1 MSCSR
6 RSSSIS
12 EKLMIALRAKF
23 LRNLKSAS
31 VVEQHIDEFYYY
43 EPFLDIWKEW

>member
-1 MSCSR
+1 
-6 RSSSIS
+6 
-12 EKLMIALRAKF
+12 MIALRAKF

>member
-1 MSCSR
+1 
-6 RSSSIS
+6 
-12 EKLMIALRAKF
+12 MIALRAKF

-31 VVEQHIDEFYYY
+31 VVEQHIDECYHY